1 MSARGAPNLLGP
13 LVALALAGCGGKL
26 DAGYDVLHGSL
37 PVDERSAVVMV
48 NDGAHDNWQGEY
60 AALLASTGQLK
71 LVGLVVNANAEYP
84 SVETNVLGYRQML
97 RAARDSGLQHLPDA
111 TASIAPALIR
121 PESGVLE
128 DTVPNRSEGARII
141 LDASAA
147 YGTAVHPLAIA
158 TGGALTDVADAY
170 LLDPT
175 LADRA
180 VVVASLG
187 QTSGAG
193 AQTLDPNGIRDSW
206 ATAIV
211 TSRMRYVQ
219 VNGYYD
225 QLLDVP
231 ETRATELPNN
241 PFGRWMADKRGD
253 ILNLIHACDQISVL
267 AVALPWF
274 ALDVVRMR
282 PDADRPTLL
291 VADAGGSIW
300 HVAEIDS
307 TRARDEIWARLKA
320 PATFQ

>member
-1 MSARGAPNLLGP
+1 MTARSALNLF
-13 LVALALAGCGGKL
+13 VALALAGCGGKL

-48 NDGAHDNWQGEY
+48 NDGARDNWQGEY

-71 LVGLVVNANAEYP
+71 LVGLIVNSNAEYP
-84 SVETNVLGYRQML
+84 SIETNVLGYRQML
-97 RAARDSGLQHLPDA
+97 RAARESGLRHLPDA
-111 TASIAPALIR
+111 TASIAPALVR
-121 PESGVLE
+121 PANGAIE

-141 LDASAA
+141 LEAAAA
-147 YGTAVHPLAIA
+147 YSTAVHPLAIA

-170 LLDPT
+170 LLDPS

-187 QTSGAG
+187 QTTSEG
-193 AQTLDPNGIRDSW
+193 AQTVDPNGGRDSW
-206 ATAIV
+206 ATVIV
-211 TSRMRYVQ
+211 TSKMRYVQ

-231 ETRATELPNN
+231 ETRAAELPNN
-241 PFGRWMADKRGD
+241 EFGRWMADKRAD
-253 ILNLIHACDQISVL
+253 ILNLIQACDQVSVL

-274 ALDVVRMR
+274 AADVVRMR
-282 PDADRPTLL
+282 PDADRATLL
-291 VADAGGSIW
+291 VADAAGSIW
-300 HVAEIDS
+300 HVAESDS

>member
-1 MSARGAPNLLGP
+1 MNASIAPNLI
-13 LVALALAGCGGKL
+13 VALLLVGCGGKL

-48 NDGAHDNWQGEY
+48 NDGARDNWQGEY

-71 LVGLVVNANAEYP
+71 LVGLIVNSSAEYP

-97 RAARDSGLQHLPDA
+97 RAARESGLRHLPNA
-111 TASIAPALIR
+111 TASIAPALVR
-121 PESGVLE
+121 PASGAIE
-128 DTVPNRSEGARII
+128 DTVPNRSEGARFI
-141 LDASAA
+141 LDSAA
-147 YGTAVHPLAIA
+147 AYSTPVHPLAIS

-187 QTSGAG
+187 QTTSEG
-193 AQTLDPNGIRDSW
+193 AQTVEPNGGRDSW
-206 ATAIV
+206 ATTIV
-211 TSRMRYVQ
+211 TSKMRYVQ

-231 ETRATELPNN
+231 ETRAAELPNN
-241 PFGRWMADKRGD
+241 DFGRWMADKRGD
-253 ILNLIHACDQISVL
+253 ILNLIQACDQISIL

-274 ALDVVRMR
+274 AADVGRMR
-282 PDADRPTLL
+282 PDDDRPALL
-291 VADAGGSIW
+291 VADAAGPIW

>member
-1 MSARGAPNLLGP
+1 MSASVTPKLIL
-13 LVALALAGCGGKL
+13 ALALAGCGGKL

-48 NDGAHDNWQGEY
+48 NDGARDNWQGEY
-60 AALLASTGQLK
+60 AMLLASTGQLK
-71 LVGLVVNANAEYP
+71 LVGLVVNSNAEYP
-84 SVETNVLGYRQML
+84 SVETNVLNYRQML
-97 RAARDSGLQHLPDA
+97 RAARDSGLKHLPEA
-111 TASIAPALIR
+111 TASIAPALAR
-121 PESGVLE
+121 PASGAIE
-128 DTVPNRSEGARII
+128 DTVPNRSEGARVI
-141 LDASAA
+141 LEAA
-147 YGTAVHPLAIA
+147 AAHSTAVHPLAVA

-175 LADRA
+175 LADRI

-187 QTSGAG
+187 QTTGEG
-193 AQTLDPNGIRDSW
+193 AQTLNPNGGRDAW

-231 ETRATELPNN
+231 ETRSAELPDNE
-241 PFGRWMADKRGD
+241 FGRWMADKRTD
-253 ILNLIHACDQISVL
+253 ILSLLQACDQISIL

-274 ALDVVRMR
+274 ASNVVRMR
-282 PDADRPTLL
+282 QDTDRPTLL
-291 VADAGGSIW
+291 VADPAGPLW
-300 HVAEIDS
+300 QVAEVES